1 MSDEP
6 ATKRQKVKLRYFGIE
21 FPATLTKRAASEL
34 LDGIDDPGREQRY
47 RAYRDELDAKEGA
60 AEDMNLRIDT
70 WQSSLEMRDLDYRK
84 VSRAKVKDVLT
95 FLDETTPG
103 WDAGSFSP
111 LFYDTLEARHPEVLK
126 TSTPRN
132 EKQQSSVGCLVAFM
146 VLATLSIS
154 LLWVYMTRH
163 I

>member
-6 ATKRQKVKLRYFGIE
+6 ATKRQKVKLRFYGIA

-34 LDGIDDPGREQRY
+34 LDRIDDPVREQKY
-47 RAYRDELDAKEGA
+47 RAYRDELDANEGA
-60 AEDMNLRIDT
+60 AEDMNLRIDV
-70 WQSSLEMRDLDYRK
+70 WQSSLEMRDYRK
-84 VSRAKVKDVLT
+84 VSRAKVKDILT

-126 TSTPRN
+126 TATPRGQ
-132 EKQQSSVGCLVAFM
+132 KQQSSAGCLVTLMA
-146 VLATLSIS
+146 LATLSIS
-154 LLWVYMTRH
+154 LLWVYLTRH